1 MVTPI
6 LPTWQGI
13 CCFNTPGTPAL
24 LTDLGLIGLLL
35 IVGYIS
41 VQRRRLPLG
50 PNGRRVYKKMSRRS
64 RVLRG
69 VLPILVLVGCGDLG
83 WLIAGILT

>member
-1 MVTPI
+1 MLTA
-6 LPTWQGI
+6 LTKDWLTRAEHTGRGI
-13 CCFNTPGTPAL
+13 GV
-24 LTDLGLIGLLL
+24 LIGLLL

>member
-1 MVTPI
+1 LHGPDQDVGLNPHI
-6 LPTWQGI
+6 Q
-13 CCFNTPGTPAL
+13 PAVIAQV
-24 LTDLGLIGLLL
+24 LIGLLL
-35 IVGYIS
+35 IVGYAI
-41 VQRRRLPLG
+41 VQFRRLPLG
-50 PNGRRVYKKMSRRS
+50 PNGKRVYKKLSRRS